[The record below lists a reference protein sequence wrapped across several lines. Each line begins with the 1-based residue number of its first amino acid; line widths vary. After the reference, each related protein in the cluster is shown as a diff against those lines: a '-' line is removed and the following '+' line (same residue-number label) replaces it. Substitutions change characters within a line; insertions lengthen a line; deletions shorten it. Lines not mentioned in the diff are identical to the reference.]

1 MFSDDSSGK
10 TCRRKPSK
18 IHALFLLIVTVRYFF
33 FLFVFFRKSAC
44 MILFTVL
51 FSKKKFQ
58 INDKIRI

>member
-33 FLFVFFRKSAC
+33 FFVCF
-44 MILFTVL
+44 
-51 FSKKKFQ
+51 FSKKRLYDPVYSV
-58 INDKIRI
+58 I